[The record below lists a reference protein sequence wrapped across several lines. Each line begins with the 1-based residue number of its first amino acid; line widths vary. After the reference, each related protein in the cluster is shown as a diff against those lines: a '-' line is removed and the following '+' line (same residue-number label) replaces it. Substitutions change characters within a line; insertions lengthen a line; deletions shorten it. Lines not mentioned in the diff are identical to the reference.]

1 MICKKCPA
9 QCLTSKHSIRGGDNN
24 AYMVL
29 ISKDEALVSA
39 FSIYSLTHLILTT
52 TVKYC
57 YRLHFRNKEIEAQ
70 RN

>member
-9 QCLTSKHSIRGGDNN
+9 QGLTDRHSIKGGDNI

-39 FSIYSLTHLILTT
+39 FSIYLLI
-52 TVKYC
+52 
-57 YRLHFRNKEIEAQ
+57 
-70 RN
+70 